1 MDPTNAEGTGRIRKF
16 ADNVFG
22 VGCGCGAILFAPAL
36 VFIGGCT
43 VISGL
48 PALVHQPTASKLH
61 DNLLLT
67 PRWQLHRIDRLIA
80 RAAGDNCAWT
90 WADDSPFLSER
101 GRDMYHSEVGLF
113 ATARSNNV
121 NCSSRSTRRS
131 RGVCMM
137 TEGAGFVLSK
147 VEERRAK
154 ALRMVHRE
162 DELDLFALR
171 DWTNNYCPIRY
182 PFVGY

>member
-1 MDPTNAEGTGRIRKF
+1 MNTTSAKDTGRIRKF
-16 ADNVFG
+16 VDNVFG

-61 DNLLLT
+61 DNLFLT
-67 PRWQLHRIDRLIA
+67 PRWQLHRTDRLIA
-80 RAAGDNCAWT
+80 RAVGDDCART
-90 WADDSPFLSER
+90 WASDPPFLSER
-101 GRDMYHSEVGLF
+101 GYSMYHSEVGLF
-113 ATARSNNV
+113 ATLVSSDV
-121 NCSSRSTRRS
+121 NCSARSTRRS
-131 RGVCMM
+131 RGACMM
-137 TEGAGFVLSK
+137 TEGAGFFLSK
-147 VEERRAK
+147 TEERRAK

-162 DELDLFALR
+162 QELDLFALR